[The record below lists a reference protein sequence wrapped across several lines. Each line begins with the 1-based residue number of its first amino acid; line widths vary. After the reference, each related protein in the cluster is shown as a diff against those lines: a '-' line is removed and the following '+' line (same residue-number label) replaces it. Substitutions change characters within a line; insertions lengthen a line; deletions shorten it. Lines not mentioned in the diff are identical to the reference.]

1 MLFNLLVVL
10 QIFCCISML
19 DMNIAVLLA
28 FGSDKV
34 TEAVHQICLHLKI
47 ILKSSFSLK
56 NRLYVFE
63 NVLTSEEKAENQS
76 SVGFIFH
83 NTSRCVQSEEK
94 QLLKQILVLLT
105 YSSHNQ
111 FLFCDPQWSFVK
123 ALHSILSNVSKFRG
137 CGQLLRCLKLVRLP
151 KNDYY
156 ECVAAVF
163 WKCNYL
169 FCLQKALF
177 GP

>member
-1 MLFNLLVVL
+1 M
-10 QIFCCISML
+10 
-19 DMNIAVLLA
+19 
-28 FGSDKV
+28 
-34 TEAVHQICLHLKI
+34 
-47 ILKSSFSLK
+47 
-56 NRLYVFE
+56 FE

-83 NTSRCVQSEEK
+83 NTSRCVQSEQK

-156 ECVAAVF
+156 ECVAAVVLEVQLFVLLTEGPF
-163 WKCNYL
+163 WSLTKRVYEDGHSRDCS
-169 FCLQKALF
+169 
-177 GP
+177 P

>member
-1 MLFNLLVVL
+1 M
-10 QIFCCISML
+10 
-19 DMNIAVLLA
+19 
-28 FGSDKV
+28 
-34 TEAVHQICLHLKI
+34 
-47 ILKSSFSLK
+47 
-56 NRLYVFE
+56 
-63 NVLTSEEKAENQS
+63 
-76 SVGFIFH
+76 
-83 NTSRCVQSEEK
+83 QSEEK

-156 ECVAAVF
+156 ECVAAVVLEVQLFVLLTEGPF
-163 WKCNYL
+163 WSLTKRVYEDGRSRDCS
-169 FCLQKALF
+169 
-177 GP
+177 P